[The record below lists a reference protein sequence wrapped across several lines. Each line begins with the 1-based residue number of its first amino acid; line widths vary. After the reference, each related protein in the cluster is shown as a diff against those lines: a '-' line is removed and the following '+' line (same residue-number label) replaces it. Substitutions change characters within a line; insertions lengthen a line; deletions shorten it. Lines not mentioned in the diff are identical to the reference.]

1 MRLRIEFLFSSVL
14 TSLLVWG
21 SSCLGQSVLSGRQE
35 TLFYSYGVGRITWT
49 IPQDLGVILA
59 VPHWT
64 AGPRLKCAN
73 RRYECEIQVGPRDI
87 SISTERR
94 LSELEAT
101 TKPFLQHASEKTFK
115 PHRHGVDES
124 VTYTT
129 LHDPRPTEPFR
140 YLTIGYAPRGPAV
153 VKFEAFTNDAA
164 DTVAILNL
172 VHSAKAIDAL
182 EMWTFRFA
190 DYKAVCEQQF
200 PMYKTENDA
209 AFASS
214 PFATVDVV
222 RFFMQQSSSSTE
234 EGVRQQ
240 LDAARQSYA
249 KEFVGRSQSEQHS
262 FCEAF
267 PRLIGEAAKDVQ
279 AK

>member
-1 MRLRIEFLFSSVL
+1 
-14 TSLLVWG
+14 
-21 SSCLGQSVLSGRQE
+21 
-35 TLFYSYGVGRITWT
+35 
-49 IPQDLGVILA
+49 
-59 VPHWT
+59 
-64 AGPRLKCAN
+64 
-73 RRYECEIQVGPRDI
+73 
-87 SISTERR
+87 
-94 LSELEAT
+94 
-101 TKPFLQHASEKTFK
+101 
-115 PHRHGVDES
+115 
-124 VTYTT
+124 
-129 LHDPRPTEPFR
+129 
-140 YLTIGYAPRGPAV
+140 V